1 MDVLDALILLV
12 QTLHVDLL
20 VVINSPVHR
29 RHVRGPNPGVFYRL
43 SDLLLISNL
52 DTFPKKSKVRT
63 LSVRGWKVT
72 CGAGGGG

>member
-1 MDVLDALILLV
+1 MHVLDALILLV

-20 VVINSPVHR
+20 VVIDSPVDW

-52 DTFPKKSKVRT
+52 DTFPERSKS
-63 LSVRGWKVT
+63 
-72 CGAGGGG
+72 